1 MTATRTPQGPVVVGC
16 DGSWH
21 SQQAVRVA
29 TGEAVRRGAGL
40 VVLSVAEPLVAGED
54 RLQVLVRAAEDAV
67 ADAMS
72 VAERAL
78 TQVVAIAPTL
88 PTRVVIAPELTAAEV
103 AEVAR
108 EAELLV
114 LGRHGVHGQL
124 AFSLG
129 STSAELVRMFSC
141 PVLVATDAPEV
152 PLPEGSEDPVVV
164 VGLDARKECARIFT
178 IAAQEAATRGARLVA
193 VHALPPGRGQARADL
208 AAGWRHVHDVMR
220 SVALPPG
227 VPSRLVITRDDPV
240 TALLLRARSGDLLV
254 VGTKAGGR
262 LAGLVAGSVSRGVLD
277 GMPCD
282 VLVVPPGRPVTTD
295 RSGLALAGSD
305 ATAAPRP

>member
-1 MTATRTPQGPVVVGC
+1 MTPARTGQGLVVVGC

-29 TGEAVRRGAGL
+29 THEAVRRGAGL
-40 VVLSVAEPLVAGED
+40 VLLSVVEPVAAGPD
-54 RLQVLVRAAEDAV
+54 RLEVLVRAADDAT
-67 ADAMS
+67 ADAMA
-72 VAERAL
+72 VTERAL
-78 TQVVAIAPTL
+78 TEVVEIAPTL
-88 PTRVVIAPELTAAEV
+88 PTQVVIAPEIAAGQV

-108 EAELLV
+108 DAGLLV

-141 PVLVATDAPEV
+141 PVLVATDVADR
-152 PLPEGSEDPVVV
+152 PLPEGSEPSVVI
-164 VGLDARKECARIFT
+164 VGLDAGRDCARVFSV
-178 IAAQEAATRGARLVA
+178 AAQEASTRGARLVA
-193 VHALPPGRGQARADL
+193 VHALPPGRGSARSDL
-208 AAGWRHVHDVMR
+208 AAGWRHVHDAMR
-220 SVALPPG
+220 SVAMPEG
-227 VPSRLVITRDDPV
+227 VPSRLVITRDDAV
-240 TALLLRARSGDLLV
+240 TALLLRARPGDLLV

-282 VLVVPPGRPVTTD
+282 VLVVTPPRRVEAD
-295 RSGLALAGSD
+295 RSGLAMAASD
-305 ATAAPRP
+305 PAPRP